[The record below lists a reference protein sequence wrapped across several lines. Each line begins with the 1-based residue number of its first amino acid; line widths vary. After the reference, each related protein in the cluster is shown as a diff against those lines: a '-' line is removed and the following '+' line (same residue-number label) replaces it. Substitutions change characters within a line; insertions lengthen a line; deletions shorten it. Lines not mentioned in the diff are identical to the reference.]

1 MTQRRPEKLTAG
13 FVKKVNEPGRY
24 SDGGRGSFGLFLLVR
39 PRAGG
44 GVRRSWG
51 QRLLID
57 GRPHNLGL
65 GPFPVVSLAEARET
79 AFQNRR
85 AVWQGKDPRDR
96 GDKTVMT
103 FAEATEQLIALRSG
117 GWKQGGG
124 SEQKWRMVL
133 RDYAG
138 SLDSKRVDRIT
149 TADVLAILKPI
160 WRTKRP
166 TATVLVHRMGKILE
180 WAAAQGM
187 RNERN
192 PAFDAA
198 KALPKVAAE
207 ENHYRAIHHSEVADA
222 LEIIKASH
230 ASTSS
235 KLALQFLVLTGGRT
249 AEIRG
254 ALWDEIN
261 LEGRVWS
268 IPRGRMKGGKEHRV
282 ALSTGAIAVLEKA
295 SELHDGSGLVFP
307 SARKGQP
314 LSESTL
320 GRLLRGHRGQ
330 IDASPHGFRSSF
342 KNWTLEQTDT
352 PWAVSEAALAHTL
365 GNATEQAY
373 ARTDLFDR
381 RIKLMQSWSD
391 YLGY

>member
-13 FVKKVNEPGRY
+13 FVKKIDTPGRY
-24 SDGGRGSFGLFLLVR
+24 SDGGRGGFGLFLLVR

-44 GVRRSWG
+44 GCRRSWG
-51 QRLLID
+51 QRLLIN
-57 GRPHNLGL
+57 GRPTNLGL
-65 GPFPVVSLAEARET
+65 GPFPLVSLAEARET

-85 AVWQGKDPRDR
+85 AVWQGRDPRDK
-96 GDKTVMT
+96 GDKKILT
-103 FAEATEQLIALRSG
+103 FAEATEQVIALRSG

-138 SLDSKRVDRIT
+138 SLASKRVDRIT

-160 WRTKRP
+160 WFTKRP
-166 TATVLVHRMGKILE
+166 TATVLVQRIGTVLE
-180 WAAAQGM
+180 WAAAEGL
-187 RNERN
+187 RDEKN

-198 KALPKVAAE
+198 KTLPKVAGE
-207 ENHYRAIHHSEVADA
+207 EKHYRAIHHSEVAAA

-230 ASTSS
+230 ASASS
-235 KLALQFLVLTGGRT
+235 KLAFQFLVLTGGRT

-254 ALWDEIN
+254 ALWDEID

-268 IPRGRMKGGKEHRV
+268 IPKGRMKGGKEHRV
-282 ALSTGAIAVLEKA
+282 ALSTGAIAVMEKA
-295 SELHDGSGLVFP
+295 SELQDGSGLLFP

-342 KNWTLEQTDT
+342 RDWMAETG
-352 PWAVSEAALAHTL
+352 VSSEVAEEALAHVPPSKVV
-365 GNATEQAY
+365 AAY
-373 ARTDLFDR
+373 RRTDLFDLR
-381 RIKLMQSWSD
+381 AEVMENWSS
-391 YLGY
+391 YIGY